1 MNLNELNKIEESI
14 VSSIKGMF
22 TGQGGFQTKVQDIF
36 IKDFVQDAITSLN
49 NGVKGGLIDAN
60 VKSTPASATAASN
73 AAPAAAASNAAPAGD
88 DEPAGQQFMGKIAP
102 DYVRPATKPP
112 APASP
117 FATPTLNQPKTT
129 VSATGAPS
137 KPGSIT
143 SGGPGI
149 KVKESTYDKM
159 NRIFESI
166 VNIDEQAELRTISD
180 YMMDWFG
187 QYMQGVNWQASQ
199 AIVKQKLDK
208 LQDEY
213 PKNIDANLKDLAR
226 VGLALSKAG
235 PGAGTP
241 AGAPQEFTQA
251 RKQAEGSIEEL
262 KAALDELA
270 KSDPNGYNELIKT
283 LKPVAAT

>member
-1 MNLNELNKIEESI
+1 
-14 VSSIKGMF
+14 
-22 TGQGGFQTKVQDIF
+22 
-36 IKDFVQDAITSLN
+36 
-49 NGVKGGLIDAN
+49 
-60 VKSTPASATAASN
+60 
-73 AAPAAAASNAAPAGD
+73 
-88 DEPAGQQFMGKIAP
+88 
-102 DYVRPATKPP
+102 
-112 APASP
+112 
-117 FATPTLNQPKTT
+117 
-129 VSATGAPS
+129 
-137 KPGSIT
+137 
-143 SGGPGI
+143 
-149 KVKESTYDKM
+149 M

-180 YMMDWFG
+180 FMMDWFG

-213 PKNIDANLKDLAR
+213 PKNVDANLKDLAR

-235 PGAGTP
+235 NP

-251 RKQAEGSIEEL
+251 RKQAQGSIQEL

-270 KSDPNGYNELIKT
+270 QNDPDGYNLLIKT

>member
-1 MNLNELNKIEESI
+1 MNINELSKIEESI

-60 VKSTPASATAASN
+60 AKSTPAASTAASN
-73 AAPAAAASNAAPAGD
+73 AAPVPAASNAPAAGD
-88 DEPAGQQFMGKIAP
+88 DEPAGQQYMGKIAP
-102 DYVRPATKPP
+102 DARPATKPP
-112 APASP
+112 SPVSP

-137 KPGSIT
+137 RPGSIT

-180 YMMDWFG
+180 FMMDWFG

-213 PKNIDANLKDLAR
+213 PKNVDANLKDLAR

-235 PGAGTP
+235 NP

-251 RKQAEGSIEEL
+251 RKQAQGSIQEL

-270 KSDPNGYNELIKT
+270 ESDPNGYNELIKT